1 MDKPYLQKIDT
12 ISNFDVYFVDGKYIR
27 DHIDEEF
34 TNFGQHLRF
43 RFIPAH
49 EFWIDHERTPGEE
62 EFFIHHMLIEN
73 RLMAEGYPYDDALA
87 KADKAELKERRKVDF
102 IKTKIQPRLNKKDYL
117 PRVHKQ
123 LLEKYS
129 GGSVK
134 VWIVD
139 GELVRDLFFID
150 YTEGGHDK
158 VYPFVPPGEV
168 WLDDDL
174 QPSELKY
181 VLLHELHERHLM
193 AQGWDYNK
201 AHRSSSHIEYS
212 CRHHPQELE
221 QKLREEIAKNL

>member
-1 MDKPYLQKIDT
+1 MEKPYLHKINT
-12 ISNFDVYFVDGKYIR
+12 VSKFDIYTVDGKYIR

-43 RFIPAH
+43 KFIPAH

-62 EFFIHHMLIEN
+62 EFFIDHMLLEN
-73 RLMAEGYPYDDALA
+73 RLMTEGYSYDDALA
-87 KADKAELKERRKVDF
+87 KADKAEVKERRKVDF
-102 IKTKIQPRLNKKDYL
+102 IKKKLQPHLNKEDYL
-117 PRVHKQ
+117 PRIHKQ
-123 LLEKYS
+123 ILEKYS
-129 GGSVK
+129 GGGVK

-139 GELVRDLFFID
+139 GELVRDLFFVD

-221 QKLREEIAKNL
+221 QKLQEEISKNQ